1 MDFVGRKA
9 LVTGG
14 SRGIGFH
21 ICQILLEHGVDVLAV
36 SRNLNSLNDART
48 SLPELRILQ
57 GDVSIP
63 VDNDA
68 IAIWVTENWGE
79 LDILIN
85 NAGISPAP
93 TEKITNLSDEVFEQT
108 FRVNVFGP
116 YFCTKRLLPLLL
128 KSDDPRVI
136 NVGSTMGI
144 MSSEL
149 RGVYSVSKTALHS
162 LTIAMANEFMGSISV
177 NALSPGWVKT
187 DMAPNA
193 PGDPRESAEA
203 AIWVLSQPSN
213 VTGKLLRFQAELG
226 WSS

>member
-1 MDFVGRKA
+1 MNFSGKRA

-21 ICQILLEHGVDVLAV
+21 ICKILLEHGVDVLAV
-36 SRNLNSLNDART
+36 SRNLNSLNDARG

-68 IAIWVTENWGE
+68 IATWVTENWGE

-93 TEKITNLSDEVFEQT
+93 AEKITSITDEVFEET

-116 YFCTKRLLPLLL
+116 YFCTKRLVPLLL
-128 KSDDPRVI
+128 KSNDPRVI

-144 MSSEL
+144 MTSEL

-162 LTIAMANEFMGSISV
+162 LTIAMANEFIGSISV

-213 VTGKLLRFQAELG
+213 VTGKLLRFQVELG

>member
-1 MDFVGRKA
+1 MDFVGKKA

-21 ICQILLEHGVDVLAV
+21 ICKILLEHGVDVLAV
-36 SRNLNSLNDART
+36 SRSLNSLKDARE
-48 SLPELRILQ
+48 SLPALRILQ
-57 GDVSIP
+57 GNVSIP
-63 VDNDA
+63 ADNDG
-68 IAIWVTENWGE
+68 IAAWVTENWGQ

-93 TEKITNLSDEVFEQT
+93 AEKITNISDEVFEET

-116 YFCTKRLLPLLL
+116 YFCTKRLVPLLL
-128 KSDDPRVI
+128 KSNDPRVI

-193 PGDPRESAEA
+193 PGDPRKSAEA

>member
-1 MDFVGRKA
+1 MDFVGKKA

-21 ICQILLEHGVDVLAV
+21 ICKILLEHGVDVLAV
-36 SRNLNSLNDART
+36 SRSLNSLKDARE
-48 SLPELRILQ
+48 SLPALRILQ
-57 GDVSIP
+57 GNVSIP
-63 VDNDA
+63 ADNDG
-68 IAIWVTENWGE
+68 IAAWVTENWGQ

-93 TEKITNLSDEVFEQT
+93 AEKITNISDEVFEET

-116 YFCTKRLLPLLL
+116 YFCTKRLVPLLL
-128 KSDDPRVI
+128 KSNDPRVI

-144 MSSEL
+144 MTSEL

-162 LTIAMANEFMGSISV
+162 LTIAMANEFIGSISV